1 MCGKTDLNTCEST
14 IMIRWP
20 GKALCVFAGFILAFA
35 TLSFGACPENLSTIS
50 ISVKGHSLIV
60 EVAGTPADREC
71 GLSHRNSLPAGCGML
86 FVFPT
91 SRPLV
96 FWMKNTQ
103 VPLSI
108 AFLDEK
114 GVVVG
119 IEKMEPLQV
128 RKLYRSPCPARYAL
142 EVNQGWFETHGVSV
156 GNPAEIQIP
165 EGFNI
170 Y

>member
-1 MCGKTDLNTCEST
+1 
-14 IMIRWP
+14 MIRWFE
-20 GKALCVFAGFILAFA
+20 KTFAVFVGFMLAFA

-50 ISVKGHSLIV
+50 ISVKGHGLVV
-60 EVAGTPADREC
+60 EVAGTPADRQC
-71 GLSHRNSLPAGCGML
+71 GLSHRKSLPAGCGML

-96 FWMKNTQ
+96 FWMKDTQ
-103 VPLSI
+103 MPLSI

-114 GVVVG
+114 AVVVG

-128 RKLYRSPCPARYAL
+128 RERYRSPCPARYAL
-142 EVNQGWFETHGVSV
+142 EVNKGWFEKHGVRV
-156 GNPAEIQIP
+156 GDTAKIQIP